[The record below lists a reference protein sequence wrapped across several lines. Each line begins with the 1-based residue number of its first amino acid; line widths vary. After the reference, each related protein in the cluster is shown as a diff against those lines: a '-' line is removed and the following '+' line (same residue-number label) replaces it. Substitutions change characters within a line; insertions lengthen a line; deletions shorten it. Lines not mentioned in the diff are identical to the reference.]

1 MIDIITN
8 AAIHVSNVVGI
19 AKLNNV
25 LIDQIAA
32 IGPRIIIAMPNAIAK
47 SPRKD
52 FILIP

>member
-1 MIDIITN
+1 MIDITSN

-32 IGPRIIIAMPNAIAK
+32 IGPRIIIAMPKPIAK